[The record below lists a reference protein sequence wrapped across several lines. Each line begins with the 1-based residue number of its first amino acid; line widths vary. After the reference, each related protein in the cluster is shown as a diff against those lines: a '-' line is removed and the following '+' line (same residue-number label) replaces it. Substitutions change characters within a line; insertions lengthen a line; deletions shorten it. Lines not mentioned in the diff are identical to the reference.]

1 MLFLLNMHYEKYLF
15 AVLAVISV
23 NDAVKVNMQGTL
35 SFGKEVMDTV
45 SHYMKRNFETGSGRR
60 SVIPN
65 QDSDVVFLIIQSSY
79 ICRDL
84 RFCDGFLE
92 KFLNEYILV
101 QTKSIEAILKGI
113 IFQQNEI
120 DHVDKTFIFEDELK
134 KCLIE
139 IQKMLRRIDAK
150 VTENITAFAWTE
162 VIKRISV
169 MFQTE
174 AILFA
179 TERIEGTPAD
189 LKEVKKKLTQKFVV
203 ASVII
208 EGKYE
213 SKLCAEYNICIK
225 TFECTKAL
233 HTLLESFK
241 EMSDENVK
249 IFLRYVSE
257 TLMETKFYQQLSEV
271 TANEL
276 QIILNDMA
284 YSDSVPTREV
294 LLSIHKTV
302 EERLASIQSKK
313 HNIKARDTELVHG
326 ILSDLDHAYSK
337 RSVVDP
343 FHSFMSSFFEWLRTG
358 ARLGPSMRTL
368 LKDLAEQVNKQSND
382 LVLKLTNEVRV
393 FLELTVDPEK

>member
-1 MLFLLNMHYEKYLF
+1 MRYKKYLF
-15 AVLAVISV
+15 VVLAIISL
-23 NDAVKVNMQGTL
+23 NDAVKVNMQGKLT
-35 SFGKEVMDTV
+35 FGKEVMDTV
-45 SHYMKRNFETGSGRR
+45 SHYMQKNFETGSGRR
-60 SVIPN
+60 SIPN
-65 QDSDVVFLIIQSSY
+65 QDTDVLYLIIQSSY
-79 ICRDL
+79 ICRGL
-84 RFCDGFLE
+84 VFCDGVLE
-92 KFLNEYILV
+92 KFLNDYILV

-113 IFQQNEI
+113 IFQNEI
-120 DHVDKTFIFEDELK
+120 DQEERSFIFEEELK
-134 KCLIE
+134 KCLVE
-139 IQKMLRRIDAK
+139 IRKMLKNINAK
-150 VTENITAFAWTE
+150 VTENHYAFAWTE
-162 VIKRISV
+162 IIKRISV

-174 AILFA
+174 AIAFA

-189 LKEVKKKLTQKFVV
+189 LTEVKKKLTQKFVI

-213 SKLCAEYNICIK
+213 SKLCAEYNICVK
-225 TFECTKAL
+225 ALECTKAL
-233 HTLLESFK
+233 HALLDSFK
-241 EMSDENVK
+241 DISDENVK

-257 TLMETKFYQQLSEV
+257 TLMETKFYELLSEV

-294 LLSIHKTV
+294 LLSIHKTID
-302 EERLASIQSKK
+302 ERLKSIESKQ
-313 HNIKARDTELVHG
+313 HFIKARDTELVHG

-343 FHSFMSSFFEWLRTG
+343 FHAFMSSYFEWLRTG
-358 ARLGPSMRTL
+358 TRLGPSMRTL
-368 LKDLAEQVNKQSND
+368 LKDLAEQLHKQSDD